1 MIALA
6 GSILLYLFG
15 SILNS
20 APLSNTSFAILSGVT
35 EEWLFRMWLC
45 AWIYKTTHS
54 ILLAVPVSSFLW
66 ALFHI
71 GRVSGELTA
80 SNNIMYLS
88 MFGMLMAG
96 VLLSFIFVGFTVAP
110 FNFKN
115 LFGDLVA
122 AGASFISIYYVSSL
136 VPSGLG
142 GGFNYLFIVFMA
154 GLPLGYLTL
163 LFKSADGPTFGH
175 MLVNFLAGR

>member
-1 MIALA
+1 
-6 GSILLYLFG
+6 
-15 SILNS
+15 
-20 APLSNTSFAILSGVT
+20 
-35 EEWLFRMWLC
+35 
-45 AWIYKTTHS
+45 
-54 ILLAVPVSSFLW
+54 
-66 ALFHI
+66 
-71 GRVSGELTA
+71 
-80 SNNIMYLS
+80 